1 MVGCSISITRKE
13 VKVSEV
19 RKVMLVLVALSV
31 AGMSLAAVGED
42 DAKKSD
48 RKGHK
53 GHNRKEMFSK
63 LDTDGSETISLA
75 EFKVG
80 HAKRIAMHK
89 ERMGDKWDESRAA
102 KMPSAEDIF
111 NKIDADNT
119 GEITKDEMK
128 SAHKKRAKGHGRKRG
143 EKREDCPNKKADA
156 DTEDG
161 V

>member
-1 MVGCSISITRKE
+1 
-13 VKVSEV
+13 
-19 RKVMLVLVALSV
+19 MLVLVALSV
-31 AGMSLAAVGED
+31 AGMSLAAEGEEGE
-42 DAKKSD
+42 KKNGG
-48 RKGHK
+48 KGRRQHH
-53 GHNRKEMFSK
+53 GKEMFSK
-63 LDTDGSETISLA
+63 LDADGSETISLE

-80 HAKRIAMHK
+80 HEKRIAMHK

-111 NKIDADNT
+111 NKIDADND

-143 EKREDCPNKKADA
+143 EKREDCPKKKAVA
-156 DTEDG
+156 DTEEG

>member
-31 AGMSLAAVGED
+31 AGMSLAAEGEKEG
-42 DAKKSD
+42 KKRV

-53 GHNRKEMFSK
+53 GHDRKEMFSK
-63 LDTDGSETISLA
+63 LDADGSKTISLE
-75 EFKVG
+75 EFKVA
-80 HAKRIAMHK
+80 HKKRMAMHK

-102 KMPSAEDIF
+102 KMPSVKDIF
-111 NKIDADNT
+111 KKMDADADGQLT
-119 GEITKDEMK
+119 MDEMR
-128 SAHKKRAKGHGRKRG
+128 SAHRKRAKSHGCKRG
-143 EKREDCPNKKADA
+143 EKREGCPKKKADA
-156 DTEDG
+156 DTEEG